1 MRRKRHRPIF
11 VRKCDYCGTQLQ
23 LNEPNSDSYVVT
35 AEHKYFCKI
44 HHVGEEPIK
53 DCLED
58 YIKEKKNAKT
68 LQEKKESSLWTQQK
82 VGFQDKENEKEKV
95 LTDRKTAIRKLDEL
109 KQFLNK
115 KKQASFQK
123 RPS

>member
-58 YIKEKKNAKT
+58 YIRSKKNVQKK
-68 LQEKKESSLWTQQK
+68 EKESSLWTQQK

>member
-58 YIKEKKNAKT
+58 YIRSKKNAKA
-68 LQEKKESSLWTQQK
+68 LQKEKESILRTQQE
-82 VGFQDKENEKEKV
+82 VSFQDKENEKEKV
-95 LTDRKTAIRKLDEL
+95 LTDRTTALRKLDEL

-123 RPS
+123 